1 MRIASYTFAA
11 ALLVLGFSLPDAAHA
26 EVGKITKRV
35 FQYGKVRYWKVG
47 ADRGDMKVGA
57 YGRKRTSTGLEI
69 HSHLKGLKVRKAKG
83 QYTIKHKDFNSLSVG
98 AKGGYAGVSAGGQ
111 LTTSASRSKNLVLK
125 KLEVGTNKEVID
137 KINRSSSD
145 LKYFKNNAKARVV
158 TEVWV
163 VVTAE
168 LAEKIEVSGSVSIDY
183 NAPGGI
189 NAGASIG
196 GGKGRDSNVS
206 IPSGAI
212 YAYMFKKVKKWNKK
226 KLKKTTIAEII
237 TDQVGIN

>member
-1 MRIASYTFAA
+1 MRIVSYIFAA

-57 YGRKRTSTGLEI
+57 YGQKRTSTGLEI
-69 HSHLKGLKVRKAKG
+69 HSHLKGLKVKTARG
-83 QYTIKHKDFNSLSVG
+83 QYKIDHADYNSLTVG
-98 AKGGYAGVSAGGQ
+98 AKGGYAGVSAGGK
-111 LTTSASRSKNLVLK
+111 LSTSPSRNKKLVLK
-125 KLEVGTNKEVID
+125 KLEVGTNSEVIK
-137 KINRSSSD
+137 KINSSSSA
-145 LKYFKNNAKARVV
+145 LAYFKKNGKARVV

-168 LAEKIEVSGSVSIDY
+168 LAEKMDVSGSVSIDY

-196 GGKGRDSNVS
+196 GSKGRESSVS

-212 YAYMFKKVKKWNKK
+212 YAYMFKKSEEV
-226 KLKKTTIAEII
+226 E
-237 TDQVGIN
+237 